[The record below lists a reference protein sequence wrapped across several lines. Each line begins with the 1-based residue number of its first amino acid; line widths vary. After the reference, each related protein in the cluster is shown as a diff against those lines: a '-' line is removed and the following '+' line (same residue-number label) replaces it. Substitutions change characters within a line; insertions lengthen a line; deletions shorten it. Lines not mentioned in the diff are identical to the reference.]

1 MELWGVEGWAGK
13 DSELT
18 WNTPWRGG
26 QFQDARAENTSAR
39 TWMRGIIPKEH
50 PPKGLCGVKTCLESD
65 PNFSRRLKS
74 TGVDGLTRSPVAEVH
89 MSESSLAP
97 KLTLQQFSALLEA
110 IKPVVAFGAVA

>member
-1 MELWGVEGWAGK
+1 
-13 DSELT
+13 
-18 WNTPWRGG
+18 
-26 QFQDARAENTSAR
+26 
-39 TWMRGIIPKEH
+39 MRGMIPKEH
-50 PPKGLCGVKTCLESD
+50 PPKGLCGVKTYLESD